1 MKRMAHI
8 AVLLLAT
15 ACGDAA
21 QRAAED
27 ALHEGAPPYR
37 EGRYVDAAA
46 IYGAATH
53 DPRVAYNLGNTF
65 IKQHLP
71 DTALRAYAQAIE
83 RGTNDADDAMSW
95 YNMGNGWATLAHDA
109 DSMVD
114 RGEELLKGM
123 RIEGDDIAM
132 KLRSIVAR
140 DSIQQD
146 LQRLEHLLDS
156 ALAQSA
162 DAYKNTLRRTPAD
175 EDARYNLALVQKHI
189 AMRVKE
195 AAEKAKNQQK
205 DKDQELSERALK
217 LMQQADEL
225 VDQYKF
231 TEALKL
237 LQDGL
242 KTDPS
247 LKQKQEY
254 MNKLDVVTKA
264 AQAK

>member
-8 AVLLLAT
+8 AVLVLAT
-15 ACGDAA
+15 ACGDAS
-21 QRAAED
+21 QRAAEK
-27 ALHEGAPPYR
+27 ALHEGVPPYR
-37 EGRYVDAAA
+37 EGRYVDAAT
-46 IYGAATH
+46 IYGAATN

-65 IKQHLP
+65 LKQHLL
-71 DTALRAYAQAIE
+71 DTAVYTYAQAIE
-83 RGTNDADDAMSW
+83 RGTNDPDDAMSW
-95 YNMGNGWATLAHDA
+95 YNLGNGWAILAHDA
-109 DSMVD
+109 DSMAD
-114 RGEELLKGM
+114 HGEEALRGM
-123 RIEGDDIAM
+123 RIAGDDIAM
-132 KLRSIVAR
+132 RLRSIVAR
-140 DSIQQD
+140 DSVQQD
-146 LQRLEHLLDS
+146 LQRLEHLVDS

-162 DAYKNTLRRTPAD
+162 EAYRNTLRRTPTD
-175 EDARYNLALVQKHI
+175 EDARYNLALVQERI
-189 AMRVKE
+189 AMRMKE
-195 AAEKAKNQQK
+195 AAEKAGNQKK

-242 KTDPS
+242 KADPS

>member
-1 MKRMAHI
+1 MKRRAYI
-8 AVLLLAT
+8 AVLAFAT
-15 ACGDAA
+15 ACGDAS
-21 QRAAED
+21 QRAAEE
-27 ALHEGAPPYR
+27 ALHEGERPYR
-37 EGRYVDAAA
+37 EGRYEDATT

-53 DPRVAYNLGNTF
+53 DARVAYNLGNTF
-65 IKQHLP
+65 LKQHLL
-71 DTALRAYAQAIE
+71 DTALHTYAQAIE
-83 RGTNDADDAMSW
+83 RGTNDPNDAMSW
-95 YNMGNGWATLAHDA
+95 YNLGNGWATLAHDA
-109 DSMVD
+109 DSMTSL
-114 RGEELLKGM
+114 GEEVLKGM
-123 RIEGDDIAM
+123 RIEGSDIAL

-140 DSIQQD
+140 DSVEQD
-146 LQRLEHLLDS
+146 LRRLEHLLDS

-162 DAYKNTLRRTPAD
+162 EAYKNTLRRAPAD

-195 AAEKAKNQQK
+195 AAEKAANQKK
-205 DKDQELSERALK
+205 DKEQELSEKAQK

-242 KTDPS
+242 KSDPS